1 MKFGAFCLY
10 FLVVD
15 TPFSTVGFMFQA
27 FHCSK
32 GHEIDQNFKYNLEM
46 STGVFPSHRENS
58 ALVIN
63 NRDGFGQQDLCRN
76 ADSVFV
82 HL

>member
-1 MKFGAFCLY
+1 MVETPAPQFGLCPKPSILARDMKQTY
-10 FLVVD
+10 
-15 TPFSTVGFMFQA
+15 
-27 FHCSK
+27 
-32 GHEIDQNFKYNLEM
+32 QNFKYNLEM
-46 STGVFPSHRENS
+46 SISVFASHEENS

-63 NRDGFGQQDLCRN
+63 NRDGFGQQDFFRN